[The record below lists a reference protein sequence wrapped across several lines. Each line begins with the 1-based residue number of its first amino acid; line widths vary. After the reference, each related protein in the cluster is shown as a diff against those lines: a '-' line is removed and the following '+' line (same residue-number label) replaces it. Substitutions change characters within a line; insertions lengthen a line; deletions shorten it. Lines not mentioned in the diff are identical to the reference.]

1 MKTIREKING
11 KYILLDNARIH
22 HSKIVKEYTNKEG
35 INMLYNVPYMPEY
48 NPIEK
53 VFSKI
58 KPIIAKKKNNEK
70 KGKIEINIIESLKQI
85 KEKDLKNFYD
95 KSLSF

>member
-1 MKTIREKING
+1 M
-11 KYILLDNARIH
+11 DNARIH
-22 HSKIVKEYTNKEG
+22 HSKIIKKYAEENNLKL
-35 INMLYNVPYMPEY
+35 IYNVPYMPEY

-70 KGKIEINIIESLKQI
+70 SKEINKNIIKALK
-85 KEKDLKNFYD
+85 KVSEKDLKNFYV
-95 KSLSF
+95 K